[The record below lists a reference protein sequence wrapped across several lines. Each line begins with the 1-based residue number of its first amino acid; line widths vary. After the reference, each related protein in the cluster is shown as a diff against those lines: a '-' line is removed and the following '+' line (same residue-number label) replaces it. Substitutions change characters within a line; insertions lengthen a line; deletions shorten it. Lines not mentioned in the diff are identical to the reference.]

1 MTVLGDA
8 TFDRT
13 YKAAVDGVTI
23 TGGAQQGFATNVN
36 VISGGVRTPVGG
48 AGAFVTQ
55 GGGIYLHTQA
65 DGMQISNNDIVGN
78 SGTYA
83 GAIRIGTPYT
93 AVETGANAWS
103 VPATLKNTGVRI
115 LHNRMRDNG
124 GTNLAGGVGIFDGT
138 DGYVVDHND
147 LCGNFSAEY
156 GGGLSHYGLSDGGKI
171 AFNRIYLNGSYDEGG
186 GVMIAGELNPNV
198 NEPSA
203 GAAHSNSSL
212 TIDGNTVE
220 RNLANDDGGGI
231 RFLQAGTVPI
241 SVTNNFVND
250 NISTHEG
257 GGFALDDS
265 TNVSIIGNT
274 VMRNITTAT
283 ALTSDGKPAP
293 AGLSVAA
300 NSDQL
305 QATLPARD
313 DHQPDPARTAAR
325 SSRSNL
331 FAGNLAGTWNG
342 GTQKVTGI
350 TAADA
355 NPWDAGS
362 LEPLLGKTGA
372 TTTTALPLAWSSS
385 YWQASADPNG
395 NLSPAPA
402 AADTATPGV
411 VKAYDVSVVIETN
424 RAFPNFRQAV
434 MVANVVAPDVTGDY
448 HLTAANGHGG
458 PISQFPSVPV
468 FPSTTGTR
476 HDIDNQ
482 PRPVTS
488 GVLNAD
494 AGADQVG

>member
-1 MTVLGDA
+1 V
-8 TFDRT
+8 
-13 YKAAVDGVTI
+13 
-23 TGGAQQGFATNVN
+23 
-36 VISGGVRTPVGG
+36 
-48 AGAFVTQ
+48 
-55 GGGIYLHTQA
+55 
-65 DGMQISNNDIVGN
+65 
-78 SGTYA
+78 
-83 GAIRIGTPYT
+83 
-93 AVETGANAWS
+93 
-103 VPATLKNTGVRI
+103 
-115 LHNRMRDNG
+115 
-124 GTNLAGGVGIFDGT
+124 
-138 DGYVVDHND
+138 
-147 LCGNFSAEY
+147 
-156 GGGLSHYGLSDGGKI
+156 
-171 AFNRIYLNGSYDEGG
+171 
-186 GVMIAGELNPNV
+186 
-198 NEPSA
+198 
-203 GAAHSNSSL
+203 NSSL

-231 RFLQAGTVPI
+231 RFLQAGNVPI

-265 TNVSIIGNT
+265 TKVSIIGNT

-283 ALTSDGKPAP
+283 AATSDGKPAP

-305 QATLPARD
+305 QATLGTPSATN
-313 DHQPDPARTAAR
+313 PIPLY
-325 SSRSNL
+325 SKPVLKSNL

-355 NPWDAGS
+355 FPWDAGS
-362 LEPLLGKTGA
+362 IEPLQADNGSGTPIA
-372 TTTTALPLAWSSS
+372 SPLAWSSS
-385 YWQASADPNG
+385 YWQANADPSTQ
-395 NLSPAPA
+395 LSPAPS
-402 AADTATPGV
+402 AADTTTPAV
-411 VKAYDVSVVIETN
+411 VKAYDVSVVIEAN

-458 PISQFPSVPV
+458 PATDFPLVSV

-482 PRPVTS
+482 PRPVTT
-488 GVLNAD
+488 GTANAD